1 MTATDHARELV
12 QIASTVA
19 DAKGGE
25 DIVALDVSEPLPLA
39 DAFLLVTGRNE
50 RNVGAIADAVE
61 DRLHEA
67 GVKRL
72 RREGRQEGRWVLL
85 DFGDLVVHVFHE
97 QERVYY
103 GLERLW
109 KDCPVIDLGLATGPA
124 GAPSAQ
130 GATDSVAD
138 ES

>member
-1 MTATDHARELV
+1 MTATDRARELV
-12 QIASTVA
+12 QIAAAVA

-25 DIVALDVSEPLPLA
+25 DLVALDVSGPLPLV
-39 DAFLLVTGRNE
+39 DAFLIITGRNE
-50 RNVGAIADAVE
+50 RNVGAIADEVE
-61 DRLHEA
+61 DRMHEA

-109 KDCPVIDLGLATGPA
+109 KDCPVIPIELPAPAAAT
-124 GAPSAQ
+124 
-130 GATDSVAD
+130 AD
-138 ES
+138 